1 MELVSGN
8 CQIVGHPGHSSQSRN
23 WPRAPIKFME
33 LVPRIGKS
41 LDATGCISMLLPVL
55 QIEPKPTLQSVL
67 LACFMTFRK
76 FLTDHMSLV
85 VRYVQDEKT
94 EAARQPF
101 VDLFQL
107 HGKSAGVTQIFA
119 KLQDGHKPEK

>member
-1 MELVSGN
+1 
-8 CQIVGHPGHSSQSRN
+8 
-23 WPRAPIKFME
+23 
-33 LVPRIGKS
+33 
-41 LDATGCISMLLPVL
+41 
-55 QIEPKPTLQSVL
+55 
-67 LACFMTFRK
+67 MTFRK

-119 KLQDGHKPEK
+119 KLQDGHKQEK